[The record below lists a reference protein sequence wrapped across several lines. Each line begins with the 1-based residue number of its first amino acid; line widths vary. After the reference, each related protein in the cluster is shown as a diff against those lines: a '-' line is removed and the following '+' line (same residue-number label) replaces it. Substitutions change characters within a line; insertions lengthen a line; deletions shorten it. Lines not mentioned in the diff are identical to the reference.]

1 MRAIHTKYSRNSKGH
16 YVPGMIHN
24 DTLYI
29 SGQLSLDL
37 DTGEIVEGG
46 LAAETKRA
54 LENME
59 MVLKEADLTKKD
71 IVMVRLY
78 TSDVDNWDII
88 NEEYSNYFGD
98 HKPAR
103 AVVPTRELHYGCLIE
118 IEAVA
123 AIK

>member
-46 LAAETKRA
+46 IAAETKRA

>member
-1 MRAIHTKYSRNSKGH
+1 MKQIHTKYSKNGKGH

-37 DTGEIVEGG
+37 ETGKVVEGG
-46 LAAETKRA
+46 IKAETERTLANMELVLDAAE
-54 LENME
+54 
-59 MVLKEADLTKKD
+59 LTKDD

-78 TSDVDNWDII
+78 TSDVENWDII
-88 NEEYSNYFGD
+88 NEVYSNYFGA

-103 AVVPTRELHYGCLIE
+103 VVVPTKELHYGCLVE

>member
-1 MRAIHTKYSRNSKGH
+1 MKPIHTKYSKNGKGH

-37 DTGEIVEGG
+37 ETAEVVEGG
-46 LAAETKRA
+46 IAAETKKA
-54 LENME
+54 LGNME
-59 MVLKEADLTKKD
+59 LVLNEAGLTKED
-71 IVMVRLY
+71 VVMVRLY
-78 TSDVDNWDII
+78 TSDVENWSII
-88 NEEYSNYFGD
+88 NDEYSKYFGE

-103 AVVPTRELHYGCLIE
+103 AVVPTRELHYGCLVE

-123 AIK
+123 AVK

>member
-46 LAAETKRA
+46 IAAETKRA

-71 IVMVRLY
+71 IVMVRLD

>member
-37 DTGEIVEGG
+37 ETGEIVEGG
-46 LAAETKRA
+46 IAAETKRA

-59 MVLKEADLTKKD
+59 MVLTEADLTKKD

-88 NEEYSNYFGD
+88 NEEYSNYFGE

-118 IEAVA
+118 IEAFA

>member
-37 DTGEIVEGG
+37 DSGEIVEGG
-46 LAAETKRA
+46 IAAETKRA

>member
-1 MRAIHTKYSRNSKGH
+1 MKEIHTQYSQNSKGH

-37 DTGEIVEGG
+37 ETGKIVEGG
-46 LAAETKRA
+46 IAAETKRA

>member
-24 DTLYI
+24 DTLYS

-37 DTGEIVEGG
+37 DSGEIVEGG
-46 LAAETKRA
+46 IAAETKRA

>member
-1 MRAIHTKYSRNSKGH
+1 MKEIHTEYSRNSKGH

-37 DTGEIVEGG
+37 ETGKIVEGG
-46 LAAETKRA
+46 IAAETKRA
-54 LENME
+54 LQNME
-59 MVLKEADLTKKD
+59 LVLDEAGLTKED

-78 TSDVDNWDII
+78 TSEVENWDII
-88 NEEYSNYFGD
+88 NAEYSKYFGN

-103 AVVPTRELHYGCLIE
+103 AVVPTRELHYGCLVE

-123 AIK
+123 AVK

>member
-46 LAAETKRA
+46 IAAETKRA

-103 AVVPTRELHYGCLIE
+103 AVVPTRELHYGCMIE

>member
-37 DTGEIVEGG
+37 DTGEIVERGI
-46 LAAETKRA
+46 AAETKRA

>member
-1 MRAIHTKYSRNSKGH
+1 MKEIHTQYSQNSKGH

-37 DTGEIVEGG
+37 ETGKIVEGG
-46 LAAETKRA
+46 IAAETKRA
-54 LENME
+54 LQNME
-59 MVLKEADLTKKD
+59 LVLDEAGLTKED

-78 TSDVDNWDII
+78 TSDVENWDII
-88 NEEYSNYFGD
+88 NDEYSKYFGN

-103 AVVPTRELHYGCLIE
+103 AVVPTRELHYGCLVE

-123 AIK
+123 EVK

>member
-46 LAAETKRA
+46 IAAETKRA

-78 TSDVDNWDII
+78 TSDFDNWDII